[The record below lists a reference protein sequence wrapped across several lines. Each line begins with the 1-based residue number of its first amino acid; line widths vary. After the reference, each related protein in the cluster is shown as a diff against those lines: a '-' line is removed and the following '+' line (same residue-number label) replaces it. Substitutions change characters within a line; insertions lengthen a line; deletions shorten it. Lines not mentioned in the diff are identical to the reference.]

1 MQAASTLLRDE
12 GPEALTVRR
21 IAAEAGCSTMGVYS
35 RFGGKDG
42 VVDALYREGFLLL
55 RDTIAGVPET
65 DDVLADLY
73 AGCLAYRCL
82 AHEHA
87 THYRIMFEKAVA
99 FEPSDESIQAA
110 ADAFGQLLH
119 CVERA
124 TAARLLEGDTKV
136 LASSIWA
143 TCHGI
148 VSLEIA
154 GKNPKTAAGTFP
166 FEETM
171 QALFRGFQ
179 PRS

>member
-1 MQAASTLLRDE
+1 MQAASTLLRIE

-35 RFGGKDG
+35 WFGGKDG
-42 VVDALYREGFLLL
+42 VVDALFREGFSLL
-55 RDTIAGVPET
+55 RDTIAAVPET

-73 AGCLAYRCL
+73 AGCLAYRRL

-87 THYRIMFEKAVA
+87 THYRIMFENAVA
-99 FEPSDESIQAA
+99 FEPSEESVEAA
-110 ADAFGQLLH
+110 ADAFGQLLR

-124 TAARLLEGDTKV
+124 ADAGRLQGDTRI

-154 GKNPKTAAGTFP
+154 GKKPKTAAGTFP

-171 QALFRGFQ
+171 QALFRGFA
-179 PRS
+179 PPA

>member
-1 MQAASTLLRDE
+1 MHAASTLLRDE

-42 VVDALYREGFLLL
+42 VVDALFREGFMLL
-55 RDTIAGVPET
+55 RDTIAAVPET
-65 DDVLADLY
+65 DDPIADLY
-73 AGCLAYRCL
+73 AGCLAYRQL

-87 THYRIMFEKAVA
+87 THYRIMFQNAVA
-99 FEPSDESIQAA
+99 FEPSEQSVEAA
-110 ADAFGQLLH
+110 AEAFNQLMH

-124 TAARLLEGDTKV
+124 TAAGLLAGDASV
-136 LASSIWA
+136 MASSIWA

-154 GKNPKTAAGTFP
+154 GKKPKTAAGTFP
-166 FEETM
+166 FEETLR
-171 QALFRGFQ
+171 ALLRGFA
-179 PRS
+179 PRD